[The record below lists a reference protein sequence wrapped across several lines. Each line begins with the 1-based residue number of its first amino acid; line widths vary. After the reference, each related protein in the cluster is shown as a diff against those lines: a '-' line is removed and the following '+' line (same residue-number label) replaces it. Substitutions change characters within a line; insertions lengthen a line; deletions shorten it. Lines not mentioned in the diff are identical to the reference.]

1 METNKATSA
10 SSFTGEE
17 MEFGEFQWLAQGH
30 RVNGS
35 ENSKLGL

>member
-17 MEFGEFQWLAQGH
+17 MEFGEVQVYSRPHSEWL
-30 RVNGS
+30 R
-35 ENSKLGL
+35 KLKSSL